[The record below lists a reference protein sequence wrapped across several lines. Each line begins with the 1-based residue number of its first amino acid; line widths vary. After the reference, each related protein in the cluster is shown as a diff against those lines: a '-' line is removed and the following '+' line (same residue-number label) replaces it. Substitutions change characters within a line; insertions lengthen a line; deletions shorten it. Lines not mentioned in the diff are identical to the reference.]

1 MRVLGVIPARGG
13 SKAIPRKNLSL
24 LAGRPLVVHAA
35 EAARGATRLT
45 RTILSTDD
53 PEIRAV
59 GIEWGLDVPFARP
72 ADLATD
78 SARSAD
84 VAAHAVEAVEAQEGA
99 AYDAVVLL
107 EPTSPLRRSGDI
119 DAALEILERSAD
131 VSAVVSVCKVDA
143 PHPMKMQVIRD
154 GRLEPLFPDVWRE
167 GLRRQ
172 DLPAVYE
179 LTGTVYA
186 VRAGVLK
193 QTRSFWTGKVA
204 PLEIPRARAVN
215 IDGAV
220 DVVMAEALLAQATS

>member
-35 EAARGATRLT
+35 EAARGATRVT

-59 GIEWGLDVPFARP
+59 GLEWGLDVPFARP

-84 VAAHAVEAVEAQEGA
+84 VAAHAVETMEAQEGL

-107 EPTSPLRRSGDI
+107 EPTSPLRRSSDI
-119 DAALEILERSAD
+119 DAALEILAGAPE
-131 VSAVVSVCKVDA
+131 VSAVVSVCRVDA
-143 PHPMKMQVIRD
+143 PHPMKMQLIRG
-154 GRLEPLFPDVWRE
+154 GRLAPLFPDVWRD

-186 VRAGVLK
+186 VRADVLK
-193 QTRSFWTGKVA
+193 RTRSFWTGQVA
-204 PLEIPRARAVN
+204 PIEIPRTRAVN
-215 IDGAV
+215 IDGAL
-220 DVVMAEALLAQATS
+220 DIVVAEALLDQATS